1 MRKLIIKI
9 IVSIILIGIAIGTFF
24 IVNNLSNKDSGT
36 INIKL
41 YDINDNMISDNDIN
55 YKKEDKLIDI
65 LENNYTI
72 STTNSTYGIVLLDID
87 DIKTDFKTTYIAIYI
102 DDKYS
107 NYGVSGIKLYNGM
120 KISFKEEMVRYYS

>member
-9 IVSIILIGIAIGTFF
+9 LVSLILIGIAIGTFF

-41 YDINDNMISDNDIN
+41 YDINDNMISDKDIN
-55 YKKEDKLIDI
+55 YKREDKLIDI

-72 STTNSTYGIVLLDID
+72 RTTNSTYGIVLLDID